1 MIPMRT
7 SFCIVLLS
15 LSFALPAAHA
25 GRLMERRAADLQD
38 DDSAGT
44 VSSLPAGVTLRRDVP
59 YGEDRLQRM
68 DVYLPAQAKN
78 APVIVMVHGGGWRR
92 GDKTMRSV
100 VENKLARWSANGFV
114 FISVNYRL
122 LPQADVAQQADD
134 VAKALA
140 TAQSQA
146 ESWGAD
152 PSAFLLMGH
161 SAGAHLI
168 ALLSADPSRAFRLG
182 AKPWLGTV
190 ALDSAA
196 LDVAQ
201 IMQGR
206 HMRLYDPA
214 FGADPA
220 YWKSVSPFHALS
232 SKAVPLLAV
241 CSSRRTD
248 SCPQA
253 RQFVSAEERLG
264 VRASVL
270 EEDLSHRQINEE
282 LGLPGAYTSGVEQFM
297 RSLGLAVADNAAPL
311 PSRAPARRRFLRRE

>member
-1 MIPMRT
+1 MRT
-7 SFCIVLLS
+7 SFCIALLS
-15 LSFALPAAHA
+15 LSCALPAAHA
-25 GRLMERRAADLQD
+25 GRLMERRAVELQD
-38 DDSAGT
+38 DDTSGAAT
-44 VSSLPAGVTLRRDVP
+44 RLPAGVTLRRDVP
-59 YGEDRLQRM
+59 YGDDRLQRM
-68 DVYLPAQAKN
+68 DVYIPAQAKN

-92 GDKTMRSV
+92 GDKAMRSV
-100 VENKLARWSANGFV
+100 VENKLARWTANGFI
-114 FISVNYRL
+114 FISVNYRM
-122 LPQADVAQQADD
+122 LPQAEPAQQADD

-140 TAQSQA
+140 SAQAQA
-146 ESWGAD
+146 ASWGAD

-161 SAGAHLI
+161 SAGAHLV
-168 ALLSADPSRAFRLG
+168 ALLSADPSRAFRQG

-196 LDVAQ
+196 LDVVR

-206 HMRLYDPA
+206 HMRLYDQA
-214 FGADPA
+214 FGGDPS

-232 SKAVPLLAV
+232 STAVPLLAV

-270 EEDLSHRQINEE
+270 EQDLSHRQINEE
-282 LGLPGAYTSGVEQFM
+282 LGLPGAYTSEVEQFM
-297 RSLGLAVADNAAPL
+297 HSLGLPVVANATSL
-311 PSRAPARRRFLRRE
+311 PARAPVRRRFLRKE